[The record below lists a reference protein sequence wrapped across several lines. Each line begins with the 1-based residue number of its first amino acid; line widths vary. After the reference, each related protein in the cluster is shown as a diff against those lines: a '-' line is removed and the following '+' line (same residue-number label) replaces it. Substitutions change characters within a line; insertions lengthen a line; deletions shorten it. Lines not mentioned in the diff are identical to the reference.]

1 MITVYVLQLW
11 MVVGVLGRCGANAQ
25 RNVAQVIN
33 NGSEI
38 ARILRQGMEDVCVA
52 RFLTKRD
59 TVTNT
64 NVQVR

>member
-1 MITVYVLQLW
+1 MIMVYVLQLS
-11 MVVGVLGRCGANAQ
+11 MVAGVLGRCGANAQ

-33 NGSEI
+33 AGNEI
-38 ARILRQGMEDVCVA
+38 ARILRQGMEDVCAA
-52 RFLTKRD
+52 RVLPKRD